1 MASGSKWPKLMSK
14 KRYRGA
20 AEDPTEDTVEEV
32 RGTFFKDADRII
44 YSSPFR
50 RLQDKTQVHPFPGTD
65 YIRTRLTHSLEVSTV
80 GRSLALSVGDQLV
93 KRHDLN
99 SGKNPLDR
107 SDFGGVVAAACLAH
121 DIGNPP
127 FGHAGEEAIR
137 HWFLHDDNLDYVR
150 DISEPAQRF
159 DLQAFEGNAQGF
171 RLLTRLAG
179 WRERGGLRISCAT
192 LGAFMKY
199 PCGSLAIDPET
210 EHESPRQKFGYF
222 QQDKDA
228 FRIVADTLGL
238 KKIDTDPFRRYRHPL
253 AYLVEA
259 ADDICYLIADLED
272 GFKYKKLSYEKVRDF
287 LKVISGGV
295 IASARLRSIRERS
308 DKIAYLRAKAIG
320 VLVEDVII
328 VFLDNEDKITNGKL
342 KGSLLDNTKH
352 KDIIKRIRVYCD
364 INLYKDRAKL
374 VSELSGF
381 EVINDLFEIFATSL
395 RDWESRGYKID
406 ELHPRY
412 QKAIRLLPGYENL
425 PMDRYEW
432 LLRVTDYISGMA
444 DRYALAQFQKLK
456 AIHIETGRN

>member
-1 MASGSKWPKLMSK
+1 MSNRSKWRKLMSR
-14 KRYRGA
+14 KRYRGDK
-20 AEDPTEDTVEEV
+20 DPVEDTIQEV
-32 RGTFFKDADRII
+32 RGAFFKDADRII

-80 GRSLALSVGDQLV
+80 GRSLGLSVGDHLV
-93 KRHDLN
+93 KKHNLN
-99 SGKNPLDR
+99 SGANAIDR

-121 DIGNPP
+121 DIGTPP

-137 HWFLHDDNLDYVR
+137 HWFLVGENSLYCQ
-150 DISEPAQRF
+150 DISEPASAF
-159 DLQAFEGNAQGF
+159 DLQMFEGNAQGF

-179 WRERGGLRISCAT
+179 WREKGGLRISCAT

-210 EHESPRQKFGYF
+210 GQKSPRKKFGYF

-228 FRIVADTLGL
+228 FCIVADTLGL
-238 KKIDTDPFRRYRHPL
+238 KKVGSDPFHRYRHPL

-272 GFKYKKLSYEKVRDF
+272 GLKYHKLSYERVRA
-287 LKVISGGV
+287 LLMEISSDIIG
-295 IASARLRSIRERS
+295 SARLRSIKERS

-320 VLVEDVII
+320 VLIEEVIT
-328 VFLDNEDKITNGKL
+328 VFLDNEDKIIVGKIE
-342 KGSLLDNTKH
+342 GSLLDNIRH
-352 KDIIKRIRVYCD
+352 KDTINSIRRYCT

-374 VSELSGF
+374 ISELAGF
-381 EVINDLFEIFATSL
+381 EVISYLLKIFATSFL
-395 RDWESRGYKID
+395 YWECEGCKVD
-406 ELHPRY
+406 DLPPRY
-412 QKAIRLLPGYENL
+412 QKVIRLLPGYEKL
-425 PMDRYEW
+425 PKVRYEW

-444 DRYALAQFQKLK
+444 DRYALAQFQNLK
-456 AIHIETGRN
+456 GIHIETGRN